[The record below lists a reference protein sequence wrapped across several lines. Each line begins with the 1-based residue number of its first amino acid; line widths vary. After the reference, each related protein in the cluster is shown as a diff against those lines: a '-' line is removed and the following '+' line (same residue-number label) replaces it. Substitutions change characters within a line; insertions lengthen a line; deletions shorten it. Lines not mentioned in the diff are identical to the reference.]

1 MGGWETLTF
10 RMASRILFVVF
21 HTPGSLNLTLF
32 PLDPKCFNASYVT
45 APVVHC
51 LVITPPT
58 ISILKE
64 SNPEYSVEGLML
76 KLKFQTL
83 AT

>member
-1 MGGWETLTF
+1 
-10 RMASRILFVVF
+10 MASRVLFVVF
-21 HTPGSLNLTLF
+21 HNPGSLNLTLF
-32 PLDPKCFNASYVT
+32 PLDPKCFNASYFT
-45 APVVHC
+45 APIVHC
-51 LVITPPT
+51 LVIAPPT

-64 SNPEYSVEGLML
+64 INPEYSMEELML